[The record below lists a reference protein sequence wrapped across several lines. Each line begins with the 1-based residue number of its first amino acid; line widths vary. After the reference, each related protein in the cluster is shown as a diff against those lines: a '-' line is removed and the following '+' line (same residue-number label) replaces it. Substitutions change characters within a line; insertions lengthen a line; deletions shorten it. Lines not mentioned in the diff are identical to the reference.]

1 MSRLNLMVME
11 HITYRAL
18 RGRGVINVF
27 YDSVKAV
34 NGEKC
39 SISTEY
45 PLRVEDAERIAEV
58 IARECRR
65 NAQVEEKEGSQRV
78 LDVFYEKYLSPNMKM
93 ITAQARKF
101 RDSLPDTEE
110 TVDEIVYKMIVNSE
124 SLSNTRYQLSF
135 VYKIAR
141 NVCMQLAREQ
151 KYEKIALAERER
163 IILTDA
169 DTQIGVLIK
178 EEQLRLVGEAIETLS
193 PRRKQIVELRLYHLP
208 EKVADLFGTNS
219 RTADVYYCIAL
230 GKIREYLNGKYP
242 ELFDENSK
250 RVTKALS
257 KTRGV
262 LWGIDEKAY
271 AIGLSSKGDSFVVVA
286 EKVNSRFHN
295 GIPVRNSG
303 SVRNIILRIKK
314 KKKRT

>member
-78 LDVFYEKYLSPNMKM
+78 LDGFYEKYLSPNMKM

-110 TVDEIVYKMIVNSE
+110 TVDE
-124 SLSNTRYQLSF
+124 F